1 MGKDKDRS
9 LNKPKGAAVK
19 IFYRLFREYAM
30 RHWFRLFLGILSGL
44 IMGGA
49 MHASL
54 NFMDFG
60 LSSLNSSFSQHHES
74 QDKTKAGISEK
85 LKGNKTITSVL
96 KAMNIDLNKNAEQV
110 IDDSK
115 TEDSPNNATPQGKK
129 EEKETGIFRK
139 INDISSKFG
148 FTVAKDEAL
157 SFPLVCFLIVMML
170 LFFGIKSFGEF
181 TNKYFL
187 RWIGARIV
195 ADLRSD
201 LFTNFQR
208 QSMAFFA
215 KNDVGQII
223 SKCTNDASYIEHSF
237 SNSIAEMLLSP
248 LQIIVAV
255 TFLIQKAISCGLSR
269 PTVILIIAVPIFMVP
284 IIVIS
289 KIIRK
294 YQHRV
299 LDKIS
304 VLVGRMQ
311 ENLSGIRVVKA
322 FNTEQY
328 EAERFNRENQKYF
341 NAVSKA
347 ILADIFMSPVMHITA
362 IGIGAGFIIL
372 CFHYH
377 ITLATLA
384 VIGYAASQAYKPIKE
399 LSRMNANLQKCAAAA
414 ERIFAAL
421 DIKDVIPE
429 PANPIHVETLK
440 DKICFNHITFSY
452 ENNPVPVI
460 KDFNLEIGRGQFV
473 AIVGSTGSGKST
485 LANLLARFYDPQ
497 EGSITID
504 GVDIRDMSNTDLR
517 KIIGI
522 VSQDNFLFNES
533 VAFNIGYSRPDATRD
548 EIVSAAKRAY
558 ADDFIMDAP
567 EGYDRPAGERGCLL
581 SGGQKQRIAIAR
593 AILKNPPVLILDEA
607 TSALDTKTEQQVQ
620 KALNELMQSRTVL
633 AIAHRLSTV
642 VNADKIVLLDEGRIA
657 EQGTHQELYNLNGKY
672 RQLYDLQL
680 PKQ

>member
-1 MGKDKDRS
+1 MVKNRDKPF
-9 LNKPKGAAVK
+9 NKPQGSAFR
-19 IFYRLFREYAM
+19 IFSRLFREYAM

-60 LSSLNSSFSQHHES
+60 LSSLNSSLSQKHDNHAAE
-74 QDKTKAGISEK
+74 KAGIAEK
-85 LKGNKTITSVL
+85 LKNNATISTVL
-96 KAMNIDLNKNAEQV
+96 KALKIDLSKNAETV
-110 IDDSK
+110 IQEQD
-115 TEDSPNNATPQGKK
+115 EDGPDASATRR
-129 EEKETGIFRK
+129 EDEKATGIFRK
-139 INDISSKFG
+139 INEISSIFG
-148 FTVAKDEAL
+148 FKVSKDEAI
-157 SFPLVCFLIVMML
+157 SFPLVCVLIVIML
-170 LFFGIKSFGEF
+170 LFFGLKSFGEF

-201 LFTNFQR
+201 LFANFQR

-215 KNDVGQII
+215 KHDVGQII

-255 TFLIQKAISCGLSR
+255 TFLIQKAISCGLAR
-269 PTVILIIAVPIFMVP
+269 PTAILIIAVPIFMVP

-322 FNTEQY
+322 FNTEEY
-328 EAERFNRENQKYF
+328 ETERFNRENQKYF
-341 NAVSKA
+341 NAVAKA

-372 CFHYH
+372 CFHYQ
-377 ITLATLA
+377 ISLATLA
-384 VIGYAASQAYKPIKE
+384 VMGYAASQAYKPIKE
-399 LSRMNANLQKCAAAA
+399 LARMNANLQKCAAAA

-421 DIKDVIPE
+421 DIRELIPE
-429 PANPIHVETLK
+429 PASPIHVETLK

-452 ENNPVPVI
+452 ENNPTPVI
-460 KDFNLEIGRGQFV
+460 KDFSLEIERGQFV
-473 AIVGSTGSGKST
+473 AVVGSTGSGKST

-504 GVDIRDMSNTDLR
+504 GVDIRDISNKDLR
-517 KIIGI
+517 SIIGI
-522 VSQDNFLFNES
+522 VAQDNFLFNETI
-533 VAFNIGYSRPDATRD
+533 AFNIGYSRPDSTME
-548 EIVSAAKRAY
+548 EITDAAQRAY
-558 ADDFIMDAP
+558 ADEFIMESP
-567 EGYDRPAGERGCLL
+567 EGYNRPAGERGCLL

-620 KALNELMQSRTVL
+620 KALNELMQSRTVF

-642 VNADKIVLLDEGRIA
+642 VNADKIILLDAGCIA
-657 EQGTHQELYNLNGKY
+657 EQGTHRELYNLNGKY

>member
-1 MGKDKDRS
+1 MGKNKDKPS
-9 LNKPKGAAVK
+9 NKPKGSAIR
-19 IFYRLFREYAM
+19 IFSRLFREYAM

-60 LSSLNSSFSQHHES
+60 LSSLNSSLSQKHDDHAAE
-74 QDKTKAGISEK
+74 KAGIAEK
-85 LKGNKTITSVL
+85 LKDNSTISSIL
-96 KAMNIDLNKNAEQV
+96 KALRIDLSKNADKVIEEQ
-110 IDDSK
+110 
-115 TEDSPNNATPQGKK
+115 NANKSAPHDK
-129 EEKETGIFRK
+129 ENDKASGLFRK
-139 INDISSKFG
+139 INEISSIFG
-148 FTVAKDEAL
+148 FNVSKDEAI
-157 SFPLVCFLIVMML
+157 SFPLVCVLIAIML
-170 LFFGIKSFGEF
+170 LFFGLKSFGEF

-201 LFTNFQR
+201 LFANFQR
-208 QSMAFFA
+208 QSLAFFA
-215 KNDVGQII
+215 KHDVGQII

-255 TFLIQKAISCGLSR
+255 TFLIQKAISCGLSK
-269 PTVILIIAVPIFMVP
+269 PTGILIIAVPIFMVP

-322 FNTEQY
+322 YNTEEY
-328 EAERFNRENQKYF
+328 ENERFNRENQKYF
-341 NAVSKA
+341 NAVAKA

-372 CFHYH
+372 CFHYQ
-377 ITLATLA
+377 ISLATLA
-384 VIGYAASQAYKPIKE
+384 VMGYAASQAYKPIKE
-399 LSRMNANLQKCAAAA
+399 LARMNANLQKCAAAA

-421 DIKDVIPE
+421 DIKELIPE
-429 PANPIHVETLK
+429 SPNPIHVETLK

-452 ENNPVPVI
+452 EDNATPVI
-460 KDFNLEIGRGQFV
+460 KDFSLEIGRGQFV
-473 AIVGSTGSGKST
+473 AVVGSTGSGKST

-497 EGSITID
+497 EGSVTID
-504 GVDIRDMSNTDLR
+504 GVNIRDISNKDLR
-517 KIIGI
+517 SIIGI
-522 VSQDNFLFNES
+522 VSQDNFLFNET
-533 VAFNIGYSRPDATRD
+533 VEFNIGYSRPNSTHE
-548 EIVSAAKRAY
+548 EIVAAAKRAY
-558 ADDFIMDAP
+558 AHDFIMESP
-567 EGYDRPAGERGCLL
+567 EGYNRPSGERGCLL

-620 KALNELMQSRTVL
+620 KALNELMQSRTVF

-642 VNADKIVLLDEGRIA
+642 VNADKIILLDNGCIA
-657 EQGTHQELYNLNGKY
+657 EQGTHKELYNLNGKY

>member
-1 MGKDKDRS
+1 MGKNRDKPS
-9 LNKPKGAAVK
+9 NKPKGSAIK
-19 IFYRLFREYAM
+19 IFSRLFREYAM

-60 LSSLNSSFSQHHES
+60 LSSLNSSLSQKHDDHKAE
-74 QDKTKAGISEK
+74 KAGIAEK
-85 LKGNKTITSVL
+85 LKDNSTISTIL
-96 KAMNIDLNKNAEQV
+96 KALRIDLNKNVDKVIEEQNKEAGGETT
-110 IDDSK
+110 S
-115 TEDSPNNATPQGKK
+115 SSK
-129 EEKETGIFRK
+129 EEEKASGIFKK
-139 INDISSKFG
+139 INDISSIFG
-148 FTVAKDEAL
+148 FNVSKDEAI
-157 SFPLVCFLIVMML
+157 SFPLVCVLIVIML
-170 LFFGIKSFGEF
+170 LFFGLKSFGEF

-201 LFTNFQR
+201 LFANFQR
-208 QSMAFFA
+208 QSLAFFA
-215 KNDVGQII
+215 KHDVGQII

-255 TFLIQKAISCGLSR
+255 TFLIQKAVSCGLSK
-269 PTVILIIAVPIFMVP
+269 PTGILIIAVPIFMVP

-304 VLVGRMQ
+304 LLVGRMQ

-322 FNTEQY
+322 YNTEEY
-328 EAERFNRENQKYF
+328 ETERFDKENQKYF
-341 NAVSKA
+341 NAVAKA

-362 IGIGAGFIIL
+362 IAIGAGFIIL
-372 CFHYH
+372 CFHYQ
-377 ITLATLA
+377 ISLATLA

-399 LSRMNANLQKCAAAA
+399 LARMNANLQKCAAAA

-421 DIKDVIPE
+421 DIKELIPE
-429 PANPIHVETLK
+429 PTNPIHVETLK
-440 DKICFNHITFSY
+440 DKICFNHVTFSY
-452 ENNPVPVI
+452 EDNSTPVI
-460 KDFNLEIGRGQFV
+460 KDFSLEIGRGQFV
-473 AIVGSTGSGKST
+473 AVVGSTGSGKST

-497 EGSITID
+497 EGSVTID
-504 GVDIRDMSNTDLR
+504 GVDIKDISNKDLR
-517 KIIGI
+517 NIIGI
-522 VSQDNFLFNES
+522 VSQDNFLFNET
-533 VAFNIGYSRPDATRD
+533 VAFNIGYSRPNSTQE
-548 EIVSAAKRAY
+548 EIVAAAKRAY
-558 ADDFIMDAP
+558 ADEFIMESP
-567 EGYDRPAGERGCLL
+567 EGYNRPSGERGCLL

-620 KALNELMQSRTVL
+620 SALNELMQSRTVF
-633 AIAHRLSTV
+633 AIAHRLSTI
-642 VNADKIVLLDEGRIA
+642 VNADKIILLENGRIA
-657 EQGTHQELYNLNGKY
+657 EQGTHKDLYNLNGKY

>member
-1 MGKDKDRS
+1 MSKSKDKS
-9 LNKPKGAAVK
+9 INKPRGSALKV
-19 IFYRLFREYAM
+19 FSRLFREYAM
-30 RHWFRLFLGILSGL
+30 RHWVRLFLGILSGL

-60 LSSLNSSFSQHHES
+60 LSSLNSSLSQR
-74 QDKTKAGISEK
+74 QDNNEEAKTGISERIQN
-85 LKGNKTITSVL
+85 NKTIASIL
-96 KAMNIDLNKNAEQV
+96 KAMKIDLKGNAEQV
-110 IDDSK
+110 ENDVGRQDAAAGGRNENDS
-115 TEDSPNNATPQGKK
+115 
-129 EEKETGIFRK
+129 GIFRK
-139 INDISSKFG
+139 INDISRRFG
-148 FTVAKDEAL
+148 FTVSKDEAI
-157 SFPLVCFLIVMML
+157 SFPLVCVLISIML

-195 ADLRSD
+195 ADIRSD
-201 LFTNFQR
+201 LFANFQK
-208 QSMAFFA
+208 QSLAFFA

-255 TFLIQKAISCGLSR
+255 TFLIQKAVSCGLSK
-269 PTVILIIAVPIFMVP
+269 PTGILIVAVPIFMVP

-289 KIIRK
+289 KILRK

-299 LDKIS
+299 MERIS

-322 FNTEQY
+322 FNTESY
-328 EAERFNRENQKYF
+328 EMERFNRENQKYF
-341 NAVSKA
+341 NAVAKA

-362 IGIGAGFIIL
+362 VALGAGFVIL
-372 CFHYH
+372 CFHYQ
-377 ITLATLA
+377 ISLATLA
-384 VIGYAASQAYKPIKE
+384 VMGYAASQAYKPIKE
-399 LSRMNANLQKCAAAA
+399 LARMNANLQKCAAAA
-414 ERIFAAL
+414 ERIFDAL
-421 DIKDVIPE
+421 DIEDVIPE
-429 PANPIHVETLK
+429 PKQPIHVETLK
-440 DKICFNHITFSY
+440 DKIRFSNVTFGY
-452 ENNPVPVI
+452 ENSASPVI
-460 KDFNLEIGRGQFV
+460 SDFSLEIKRGEFV

-485 LANLLARFYDPQ
+485 IANLLARFYDIQ
-497 EGSITID
+497 QGSITID
-504 GVDIRDMSNTDLR
+504 GVDIKNISNKDLR
-517 KIIGI
+517 SIIGI

-533 VAFNIGYSRPDATRD
+533 IAFNIGYSRPNATRD
-548 EIVSAAKRAY
+548 EIVEAAKRAH
-558 ADDFIMDAP
+558 ADEFIAASP
-567 EGYDRPAGERGCLL
+567 EGFDRPVGERGCQL
-581 SGGQKQRIAIAR
+581 SGGQKQRVAIAR

-607 TSALDTKTEQQVQ
+607 TSALDTKTEQLVQ

-633 AIAHRLSTV
+633 AIAHRLSTI
-642 VNADKIVLLDEGRIA
+642 VNADKIILLEGGRIA